1 MHGSSRIRLLAIF
14 IMICLILAAPI
25 SVRSQAAVDFSHHF
39 SAPISSPH
47 LVVPELPER
56 VVFQATPTRSLP
68 TPGTPLLF
76 QVIRAAGTIFS
87 GRVTAIAHSPA
98 SSSHPT
104 ETVSI
109 TFHVDHAFRGAV
121 TGQELTITQWIGLWS
136 AGQRY
141 RVGECVLLFLYP
153 PSKLGLTSSVA
164 GPLGRFSV
172 DAYGRVVLS
181 GQHTA
186 AFAKDPILGEKST
199 ATLNDFSNA
208 LRASEED

>member
-1 MHGSSRIRLLAIF
+1 MYGSSRIRLLAIF
-14 IMICLILAAPI
+14 ILICVILAAPI
-25 SVRSQAAVDFSHHF
+25 SVHSQAVADPSHHF
-39 SAPISSPH
+39 PAAVSSPRLVMPELAEHIVFPSAPP
-47 LVVPELPER
+47 
-56 VVFQATPTRSLP
+56 RSLP

-87 GRVTAIAHSPA
+87 GRVTAIVRSPA
-98 SSSHPT
+98 TANHPT

-121 TGQELTITQWIGLWS
+121 TGQDFTITQWIGLWS

-141 RVGECVLLFLYP
+141 RVGERAFLFLYP

-186 AFAKDPILGEKST
+186 AFGKDPILGGKST